1 VFFVVGISYF
11 IHCLDGPTNMYVVL
25 IFHLLLNSIVNYV
38 SAGNLIW
45 FCCLAKHVK
54 YFLIHIQICKPL
66 SVSHCIS
73 CNSNYVI
80 TVLMDFSII
89 SVRNRVDHYWIEI
102 PWMWRRS
109 DNPLTYKRW
118 PTIVILEIIKNLRK
132 KAAVVS
138 FVWNSGIFVI
148 VYSVHPVN
156 LFIDIF

>member
-102 PWMWRRS
+102 PWMWCIAYWLAQKWYS
-109 DNPLTYKRW
+109 FDLQKMTDNCDIGNNKELK
-118 PTIVILEIIKNLRK
+118 K

-138 FVWNSGIFVI
+138 FVWNSGIFMWLYI
-148 VYSVHPVN
+148 RFT
-156 LFIDIF
+156 L